1 MSTRPRKIAAA
12 GAAPA
17 PVAVTSAAPPAPPA
31 PRTRSARVL
40 QKHDDKLTLILRTAA
55 LLFAEHGY
63 DATSLDMIAEQ
74 LGMHK
79 ATLYH
84 YIDGKESILFQCQL
98 RSFTDLDEVEAHA
111 RDRSLGVL
119 ARLRYFTVHLAR
131 AQHNEFGRCLVLIGP
146 KPLAEAAGGEIRRIQ
161 RRLDTIVRDLIKE
174 GHASGELDV
183 PDPALAGAML
193 FGALGWVPRW
203 YSPQGRYA
211 VDEIANAFFDLFER
225 GIRGPKAAPAGPRT
239 PGIGAPPLKSTVSR
253 PKTRPRPAPARAASR
268 PR

>member
-1 MSTRPRKIAAA
+1 MSPTRKTPSRRGTALPADLP
-12 GAAPA
+12 AAPA
-17 PVAVTSAAPPAPPA
+17 PRP
-31 PRTRSARVL
+31 RSARVM

-55 LLFAEHGY
+55 NLFAENGY

-98 RSFTDLDEVEAHA
+98 RSFMDLDAVEAHA
-111 RDRSLGVL
+111 RDTSRSVL
-119 ARLRYFTVHLAR
+119 ERLRYFTVHLAR
-131 AQHNEFGRCLVLIGP
+131 AQSNEFGRCLVLIGP
-146 KPLAEAAGGEIRRIQ
+146 RPLAEAAGGEIRRIQ
-161 RRLDTIVRDLIKE
+161 RRLDTLVRDLMKE
-174 GHASGELDV
+174 GNASGELAV

-203 YSPQGRYA
+203 YDPKGRYS
-211 VDEIANAFFDLFER
+211 VDDVANAFFDLFES

-239 PGIGAPPLKSTVSR
+239 PGIGEKPLKSDVS
-253 PKTRPRPAPARAASR
+253 PSTTRPRPAPASPRSR
-268 PR
+268 SR